1 MPRLS
6 SLEIVRNKIPDLKK
20 LETLLFRWRFFSQK
34 IVFTNGCFDLL
45 HLGHIDYLAKAAD
58 EGDVLIIGLNSDT
71 SIAGLKGPSR
81 PINSQ
86 EQRAMVL
93 ASLQFVSAVV
103 IFDEP
108 TPYHLINTIQPDVL
122 IKGGDYSPENIVGYD
137 VVKAKNGIIKTFEF
151 LKGYSTSHI
160 ENKILSLKK

>member
-1 MPRLS
+1 MQM
-6 SLEIVRNKIPDLKK
+6 EV
-20 LETLLFRWRFFSQK
+20 FFTKNS
-34 IVFTNGCFDLL
+34 FTNGCFDLL
-45 HLGHIDYLAKAAD
+45 HLGHIDYLSKAAD
-58 EGDVLIIGLNSDT
+58 EGDVLIIGLNSDA

-81 PINSQ
+81 PINCQ

-108 TPYHLINTIQPDVL
+108 NPYHLINTVQPDVL
-122 IKGGDYSPENIVGYD
+122 IKGGDYSPENIVGYE

-151 LKGYSTSHI
+151 LKGYSTTHI
-160 ENKILSLKK
+160 ENKILSFKK